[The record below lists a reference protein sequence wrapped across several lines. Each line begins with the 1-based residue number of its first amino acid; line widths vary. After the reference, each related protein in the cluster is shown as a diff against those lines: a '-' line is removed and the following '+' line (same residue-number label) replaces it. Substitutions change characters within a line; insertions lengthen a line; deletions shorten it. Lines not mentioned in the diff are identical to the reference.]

1 MCSKLALTCSLVVL
15 LGVGSAV
22 LIVRCLCLGRDAS
35 HLARCR
41 AQYEGFI
48 LLVLCSLE
56 AAPLPGERGKREK
69 NEKKYG
75 GGQISSF
82 RDKSS
87 PQVLNHSLPIHTG
100 LDAPEDRC
108 MCTDLHRL
116 QGSRVQES
124 FHCPVLSQGLPLLKG
139 MEHTSSKKCF
149 AALGLRDLH

>member
-1 MCSKLALTCSLVVL
+1 M
-15 LGVGSAV
+15 

-100 LDAPEDRC
+100 LDAPEGRHR
-108 MCTDLHRL
+108 CTDLHSL
-116 QGSRVQES
+116 QGTQQQES
-124 FHCPVLSQGLPLLKG
+124 SHFPVPSLLLPVPKGTEDSRLYLPQSLWIQGPVPLDSCSRGLPV
-139 MEHTSSKKCF
+139 SK
-149 AALGLRDLH
+149 